1 MWRTTGTPPKDV
13 WRGATDVRAGGSA
26 YGLSESESRPSTSGS
41 VRDST
46 GRGTNE
52 WKRRKKPAKNDK
64 TERNI
69 NDFSSWSD
77 GGPTELSD
85 LQAAIVEREI
95 RYGCEGACV
104 DGFGN
109 RNSPRRR
116 SSPRGL
122 YFSRGCA
129 SGLFRLLDRNTS
141 FFLPSPDHP
150 GGLRP
155 VLPWYESPQIKKR
168 DRLVTFPLSFGVNT
182 AGVPGG

>member
-1 MWRTTGTPPKDV
+1 MEAK
-13 WRGATDVRAGGSA
+13 
-26 YGLSESESRPSTSGS
+26 
-41 VRDST
+41 
-46 GRGTNE
+46 
-52 WKRRKKPAKNDK
+52 KKPAQNDK

-69 NDFSSWSD
+69 NDFAID
-77 GGPTELSD
+77 LMGGPTPELSD

-116 SSPRGL
+116 SSPRGFVFQPWL
-122 YFSRGCA
+122 RQRPIPS
-129 SGLFRLLDRNTS
+129 LDRNTS

-155 VLPWYESPQIKKR
+155 VLP
-168 DRLVTFPLSFGVNT
+168 
-182 AGVPGG
+182 